1 MNIIMSIWNERIH
14 ERRIEKGIT
23 LAQIAERLGVTEAT
37 AQRYECGGIK
47 SIPYECMCA
56 YGEILNCSPAYLM
69 GWEDD
74 SGSLEGV
81 GNVHSLEVQQFP
93 LLENAAK
100 GEPKYSENP
109 QKICIMDGCNIQ
121 ADFCLKV
128 HDDSMINARIHAGDI
143 VFIKRQDTVN
153 NGEIAAVTLSGNRQ
167 AALKRYFYYLE
178 KSMVILKAENPA
190 YEDMIFTN
198 DELVDF
204 HILGKAVAFQSNVK

>member
-1 MNIIMSIWNERIH
+1 MSIWNERIH

-37 AQRYECGGIK
+37 AQRYECGSIK

-74 SGSLEGV
+74 SDSYDSA
-81 GNVHSLEVQQFP
+81 NNIHSLEVQQLP
-93 LLENAAK
+93 LLENAAH
-100 GEPKYSENP
+100 GMPKYSEEA
-109 QKICIMDGCNIQ
+109 QKICIMAGCDIQ
-121 ADFCLKV
+121 ADFCLKA
-128 HDDSMINARIHAGDI
+128 HDDSMINARIHNGDI

-153 NGEIAAVTLSGNRQ
+153 NGEIAAVIANGNSQATLR
-167 AALKRYFYYLE
+167 RYFYYVG
-178 KSMVILKAENPA
+178 KSMIILKAENPA
-190 YEDMIFTN
+190 YEDMIFTD

-204 HILGKAVAFQSNVK
+204 HILGKVVAFQSNVK